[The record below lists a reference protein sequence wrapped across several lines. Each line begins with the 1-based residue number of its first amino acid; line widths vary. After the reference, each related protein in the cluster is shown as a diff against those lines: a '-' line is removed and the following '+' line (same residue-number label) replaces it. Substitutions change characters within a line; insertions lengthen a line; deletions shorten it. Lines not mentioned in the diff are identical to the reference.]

1 MKELYGTEWIL
12 RLYYQIS
19 KDSLTWTKL
28 CSLVCN
34 DPNIDICD
42 AEDNPMYGKFV
53 NKQLMYE
60 NVNKQLK
67 YFIFVG
73 NISKVFPLNWRF
85 LPALDKQVDIILVR
99 DLDSNITPREVSAY
113 EDFIQSEK
121 HIHIMR
127 DHPDHGVQ
135 MLGGTWGAKLD
146 QQFVRENFNNSFRK
160 MFKDPIFYTS
170 RRKGGSDQTILKKY
184 VW

>member
-1 MKELYGTEWIL
+1 MP
-12 RLYYQIS
+12 
-19 KDSLTWTKL
+19 
-28 CSLVCN
+28 V
-34 DPNIDICD
+34 
-42 AEDNPMYGKFV
+42 
-53 NKQLMYE
+53 
-60 NVNKQLK
+60 
-67 YFIFVG
+67 
-73 NISKVFPLNWRF
+73 
-85 LPALDKQVDIILVR
+85 LDKQVDIILVR

-121 HIHIMR
+121 QIHIMR

-146 QQFVRENFNNSFRK
+146 QQFVREDFNNSFRK

-170 RRKGGSDQTILKKY
+170 RRTGGSDQTILKKY